1 MKRAGVCAGSQNT
14 SHIHKQHRGIFHGRH
29 CNQHRLSRNTGI
41 YLSKYR
47 TRRNIFLK
55 CWYSPKYCYKISLPC
70 LTVQC
75 RYSLGY
81 SLLKELLLLFYN
93 CVLHYSN
100 SLKARRCHLLLT
112 HGIAAYRIIS
122 YFLPFRCYNNR
133 FLFLIIIYY
142 AQKDKRKDG
151 IK

>member
-1 MKRAGVCAGSQNT
+1 MTVGEKIKTFRNIRGISQNMLG
-14 SHIHKQHRGIFHGRH
+14 QLAGIGGTTIRKYE
-29 CNQHRLSRNTGI
+29 LDSRN
-41 YLSKYR
+41 
-47 TRRNIFLK
+47 
-55 CWYSPKYCYKISLPC
+55 PC
-70 LTVQC
+70 LLYT
-75 RYSLGY
+75 S
-81 SLLKELLLLFYN
+81 

-112 HGIAAYRIIS
+112 HGITAYRIIS

>member
-47 TRRNIFLK
+47 TRCTL
-55 CWYSPKYCYKISLPC
+55 PKMLVFPQISLEDIIAMPDS
-70 LTVQC
+70 TMPIF
-75 RYSLGY
+75 SII

>member
-1 MKRAGVCAGSQNT
+1 MKGQAFVQVV
-14 SHIHKQHRGIFHGRH
+14 
-29 CNQHRLSRNTGI
+29 
-41 YLSKYR
+41 R
-47 TRRNIFLK
+47 TRPTFINNTEVSSTADTVTSIGCPGIQAYTSANTEPGATL
-55 CWYSPKYCYKISLPC
+55 PKMLVFPQISLQDIIAMPDSTMPIFSII
-70 LTVQC
+70 LPSERIT
-75 RYSLGY
+75 SP
-81 SLLKELLLLFYN
+81 FYN

-122 YFLPFRCYNNR
+122 YFYPFVVITTD
-133 FLFLIIIYY
+133 FILIIIYY